1 MLRFIAV
8 IELQMQIKINIRKL
22 VCDNIQG
29 NKIQGKKIKSQS
41 SGNLKQ
47 IIAVIQAKQL
57 EHQYCHLH
65 RFCHHHLG
73 LGDCEVH
80 FLEKKQKG
88 LGMSHNIH

>member
-8 IELQMQIKINIRKL
+8 IELQMQIKLNIHKY

-47 IIAVIQAKQL
+47 
-57 EHQYCHLH
+57 
-65 RFCHHHLG
+65 
-73 LGDCEVH
+73 
-80 FLEKKQKG
+80 
-88 LGMSHNIH
+88 NIDEI

>member
-8 IELQMQIKINIRKL
+8 IELQMQIKLNIHKY

-29 NKIQGKKIKSQS
+29 KKIQRKKAKSRG

-47 IIAVIQAKQL
+47 AKMQAKQL
-57 EHQYCHLH
+57 ERRYCLL
-65 RFCHHHLG
+65 HLG

-80 FLEKKQKG
+80 FLEKRQED
-88 LGMSHNIH
+88 LGMLHNTH